1 MGLLMG
7 NFQLIQKD
15 DVRELTKLFNHVF
28 TYDQITPELMHEKI
42 FDEDFF
48 LEPANIKYVE
58 DGIIMAFASGY
69 IRVYKGKKTGWI
81 KLIAASDQKSRGPI
95 LEKTFNKI
103 ENILIDRDVKL
114 IRFMDSF
121 PNYFRPGIDPR
132 YTSLISLLHD
142 WGYEKR
148 RDNVNMIA
156 DLENNNFAT
165 ESEEENLRN
174 KEQII
179 IKRAGSEDQNLV
191 MEFMKDKFS
200 VWISEVRKAYEQ
212 KPIPLHIAIKN
223 DKVIAFSAH
232 NCNNIGT
239 GWFGPMG
246 TSPEARGKGL
256 GAILLKRCLR
266 DMQTAGL
273 KKSIIP
279 WVGPIGFY
287 YQKVGAE
294 VHRVFWNYQKE
305 IL

>member
-1 MGLLMG
+1 MS
-7 NFQLIQKD
+7 NFQIIQKE
-15 DVRELTKLFNHVF
+15 DVKELARLFNSVF
-28 TYDQITPELMHEKI
+28 TYDHITPELMHEKI

-58 DGIIMAFASGY
+58 DGKIKAFATGY
-69 IRVYKGKKTGWI
+69 VRTYRGKKTGWI
-81 KLIAASDQKSRGPI
+81 KLIAAIDQKSLGSI
-95 LEKTFNKI
+95 LEKTFERI
-103 ENILIDRDVKL
+103 ENILIDHGVEL

-132 YTSLISLLHD
+132 YTSFVSLLHD
-142 WGYEKR
+142 QGYEKR

-156 DLENNNFAT
+156 ELEGRDFETQA
-165 ESEEENLRN
+165 EEEKLQNN
-174 KEQII
+174 DQIT
-179 IKRAGSEDQNLV
+179 IKRAGSDDQEMV
-191 MEFMKDKFS
+191 IDFMKNEFS
-200 VWISEVRKAYEQ
+200 VWLSEVRKASDR

-223 DKVIAFSAH
+223 NKVIAFSAH

-266 DMQTAGL
+266 DMQSAGL

-287 YQKVGAE
+287 FQKVGAE

-305 IL
+305 IA